1 MKAQIQHKSAIAFLI
16 ILVTI
21 LSACGREV
29 SYAERLDRATKGMAN
44 GDYRVAMIELNKVL
58 QDDEANRDALRL
70 LSKVHLN
77 LGDGYD
83 AERNLRRLE
92 TLGMP
97 RNELGIELGRALLL
111 QHKYDAVLE
120 EIPLDTVSERRDKA
134 TLLSLHGEAY
144 LGKLAFG
151 QADRSFRDAQQLDPD
166 SAVPLIGL
174 AKAALQ
180 TGKLDDAESFLNQA
194 MSLST
199 KESETWIV
207 LGTLHQRRGKFDR
220 AELAFTQALP
230 LNSGKVLTERNFQ
243 ALVGLISSQLS
254 QGKLDEAAR
263 NVEQLAQ
270 AAPRHPI
277 SKYFRAV
284 VAYQNKEYHSAN
296 SLLMEL
302 QNEMPEHVPSLL
314 LLGASEYALGFYN
327 QANIHLRQFLNAV
340 PNHLPAHKLL
350 AATQLKLNRPEAAMK
365 ILQPMA
371 DAPTSDTQLLMMAGQ
386 ASSIRI

>member
-16 ILVTI
+16 ILVTV

-97 RNELGIELGRALLL
+97 WNELGIELGRALLL

-220 AELAFTQALP
+220 AELAFT
-230 LNSGKVLTERNFQ
+230 KRMVRITD
-243 ALVGLISSQLS
+243 SSVAVNVAW
-254 QGKLDEAAR
+254 QGSWWGTNNRKLDNR
-263 NVEQLAQ
+263 G
-270 AAPRHPI
+270 
-277 SKYFRAV
+277 
-284 VAYQNKEYHSAN
+284 VADLIFERETMKLVSIEGDSPF
-296 SLLMEL
+296 M
-302 QNEMPEHVPSLL
+302 MPS
-314 LLGASEYALGFYN
+314 
-327 QANIHLRQFLNAV
+327 
-340 PNHLPAHKLL
+340 
-350 AATQLKLNRPEAAMK
+350 PEG
-365 ILQPMA
+365 P
-371 DAPTSDTQLLMMAGQ
+371 
-386 ASSIRI
+386 

>member
-180 TGKLDDAESFLNQA
+180 TGN
-194 MSLST
+194 
-199 KESETWIV
+199 
-207 LGTLHQRRGKFDR
+207 
-220 AELAFTQALP
+220 
-230 LNSGKVLTERNFQ
+230 
-243 ALVGLISSQLS
+243 
-254 QGKLDEAAR
+254 
-263 NVEQLAQ
+263 
-270 AAPRHPI
+270 
-277 SKYFRAV
+277 
-284 VAYQNKEYHSAN
+284 
-296 SLLMEL
+296 
-302 QNEMPEHVPSLL
+302 
-314 LLGASEYALGFYN
+314 
-327 QANIHLRQFLNAV
+327 
-340 PNHLPAHKLL
+340 
-350 AATQLKLNRPEAAMK
+350 
-365 ILQPMA
+365 
-371 DAPTSDTQLLMMAGQ
+371 
-386 ASSIRI
+386 